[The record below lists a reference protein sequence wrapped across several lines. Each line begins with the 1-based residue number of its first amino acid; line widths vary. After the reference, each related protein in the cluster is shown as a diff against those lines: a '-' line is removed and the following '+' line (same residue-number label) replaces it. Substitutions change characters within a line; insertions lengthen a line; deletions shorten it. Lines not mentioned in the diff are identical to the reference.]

1 MKHIYL
7 TLKIFVI
14 LLAITVSSFTSAHA
28 QTTLTKWT
36 FDNEDLV
43 PAIGEGTATNIGGT
57 SFTWA
62 TGVDGRAWN
71 TSTYPAQGEGSG
83 TAGAE
88 FMVSTQGF
96 QKISIAYQHR
106 SSGTGSRWAE
116 IHYTTNGGTTW
127 NLLANNQGGLS
138 PHDTFYPFTFDLSSI
153 PDADNNQQFG
163 FRVLSVFSPVAFEDG
178 LGNSFGANEA
188 YHRSR
193 VEAGSPYGPN
203 GTWRFDD
210 VEVMA
215 MEPVGIREQN
225 RQNWTVFVKNNQ
237 LIINGLNQEVSQV
250 SLLNILGQVILQDQI
265 TDKAG
270 SINLTGHQGVYFVRI
285 TSDNGDNGTKKIYI
299 P

>member
-7 TLKIFVI
+7 TFRVLVI
-14 LLAITVSSFTSAHA
+14 VLAIVAFNFSQA

-62 TGVDGRAWN
+62 NGVDGRAWN
-71 TSTYPAQGEGSG
+71 TSTYPDQSAGSG
-83 TAGAE
+83 TAGVE

-96 QKISIAYQHR
+96 QKISIAFQQR

-116 IHYTTNGGTTW
+116 IHYTTNGGTNW
-127 NLLANNQGGLS
+127 NLLANNAGGLS
-138 PHDTFYPFTFDLSSI
+138 PHDTFYPFTFDLSTI
-153 PDADNNQQFG
+153 PDADNNQNFG
-163 FRVLSVFSPVAFEDG
+163 FRVVSVFSPVAFEDG
-178 LGNSFGANEA
+178 LGNSFNANEA

-193 VEAGSPYGPN
+193 VEAGSPYGPA

-215 MEPVGIREQN
+215 MEPVGIREQAG
-225 RQNWTVFVKNNQ
+225 QNWTAFVRNNQ
-237 LIINGLNQEVSQV
+237 LVINGLKSVNAQLDV
-250 SLLNILGQVILQDQI
+250 LNILGQVVLQEQI
-265 TDKAG
+265 SDNI
-270 SINLTGHQGVYFVRI
+270 SNVSLTGLQGVYFVRI
-285 TSDNGDNGTKKIYI
+285 TNDSGNSGTRKIYI